1 MDGEVRTVLTIAT
14 LFPDLLGTYGDGGNG
29 LVLAERAQRRGI
41 PTSLVPVQLG
51 DEIPDASIYL
61 LGGGEDGPQRLAC
74 DLLARSSFVQRARDG
89 AFVFAVCAGLQILGH
104 SFSVEGDDTY
114 GGLELVDVET
124 RRGPRRSVGELL
136 TRVGDRLL
144 VGFEN
149 HGGRTTLGTAVSPFG
164 DVVRGRGNDGAL
176 DGFRD
181 GNVWATYAHGPVLA
195 LNPWLADQILA
206 SVLGRELDP
215 VRSVADR
222 LYDERCAALTPR
234 SRDVP
239 RRLRRR

>member
-1 MDGEVRTVLTIAT
+1 MAATDWSSPSARNDEGFRRRWYRSNSATRSPTLRSTSSAGARTVPSAWRAT
-14 LFPDLLGTYGDGGNG
+14 SSRG
-29 LVLAERAQRRGI
+29 ARSCSERA
-41 PTSLVPVQLG
+41 TVLS
-51 DEIPDASIYL
+51 SS
-61 LGGGEDGPQRLAC
+61 
-74 DLLARSSFVQRARDG
+74 RSARD
-89 AFVFAVCAGLQILGH
+89 
-104 SFSVEGDDTY
+104 SRFSGTPSASRATTTY

-124 RRGPRRSVGELL
+124 RGVHGVPSANSL